1 MTEKQKRYVLKYEA
15 RMDGKQP
22 KFEYE
27 DAHTVEELIAIM
39 NTSVT
44 VSSKLYHDIGLYSA
58 DYPVYIYD
66 REEET
71 MVMTTNEILKRMDF
85 DQ

>member
-1 MTEKQKRYVLKYEA
+1 MTEKQKRYVLKYEVH
-15 RMDGKQP
+15 MDGKRP

-27 DAHTVEELIAIM
+27 DAHTVEELIAVM

-44 VSSKLYHDIGLYSA
+44 VSSKIYNDIGLYSA
-58 DYPVYIYD
+58 DRPIYIYD
-66 REEET
+66 REEKKI
-71 MVMTTNEILKRMDF
+71 VMTTNKILKRMDF